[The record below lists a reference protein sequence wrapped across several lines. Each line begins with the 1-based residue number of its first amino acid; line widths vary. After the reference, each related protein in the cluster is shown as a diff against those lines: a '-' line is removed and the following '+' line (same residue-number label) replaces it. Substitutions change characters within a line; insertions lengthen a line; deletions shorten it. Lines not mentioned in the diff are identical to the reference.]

1 MSTLNNAMI
10 TIQLRMAMMTHDFG
24 MKTTWGNYPTA
35 STGPGLVRMP
45 FFDANDPVQCK
56 AAMGFGLHEGSHHRY
71 QSDFSLMS
79 VAAQMGKFYTHM
91 LNVFEDARV
100 DRNALREYPGIKSE
114 YAAIEELF
122 IQRNQRKPATQA
134 DGVVSVLCSYLSIYL
149 GCKVLGY
156 EPLSPLWDGVRAEAG
171 KLFTQGLLTKVE
183 IIADMAARSPSS
195 QGPWEC
201 VLMLADSIR
210 DELETLKNQTP
221 PPSTGDDAD
230 PTAGTA
236 GGDDADDANSTS
248 GTAGGDDADDADSTA
263 GTAGG
268 DDADDADSTAGTAG
282 DDDADDA
289 DPTAGTTGDDADDA
303 NPTTGAAGGGDA
315 DDADPTAGQTGKEHA
330 VKVLE
335 ELLSNIENN
344 EGCDEL
350 PEDKGQLL
358 GQLIKAEPSMA
369 FENPLRP
376 SLDRV
381 HQETGKSTRL
391 RSVKVAS
398 RPLSDALSELIET
411 ETQVAPGCGRR
422 GKRFLTSRMNRY
434 MHGDMKVYRTK
445 AMSVGIDSALMLLL
459 DLSGSMQD
467 VETTA
472 KDACLALALAVQ
484 EIGGADVAMQSFG
497 YTNHD
502 LIGFGECVEDVS
514 SRLEHVNADG
524 GTPMREG
531 LSNALLALLPH
542 EAAQKSL
549 IVITDGE
556 SDTPCDETI
565 KLIRSQDIE
574 IFGVFIGQYAKGRSH
589 MDRHFTPGGWI
600 AVSSVNDLKRELF
613 KLAKSTVLAV
623 A

>member
-1 MSTLNNAMI
+1 MSKLNNAMI
-10 TIQLRMAMMTHDFG
+10 TIQLRMAMMAHDFG
-24 MKTTWGNYPTA
+24 MKVTWGNYPTA

-56 AAMGFGLHEGSHHRY
+56 ASMGFGVHEGSHHRY
-71 QSDFSLMS
+71 KSDFSLMS
-79 VAAQMGKFYTHM
+79 KARQMGKFYSHM
-91 LNVFEDARV
+91 LNVFDDARV
-100 DRNALREYPGIKSE
+100 DKNTLREFPGIKSE
-114 YAAIEELF
+114 YTAIEELF
-122 IQRNQRKPATQA
+122 IQRDQRKPATQA

-156 EPLSPLWDGVRAEAG
+156 EPLSPLWDSVRAEAG

-236 GGDDADDANSTS
+236 GGDDAN
-248 GTAGGDDADDADSTA
+248 DADPTA

-268 DDADDADSTAGTAG
+268 DDADDAD
-282 DDDADDA
+282 
-289 DPTAGTTGDDADDA
+289 PTPRT
-303 NPTTGAAGGGDA
+303 AGGGDA
-315 DDADPTAGQTGKEHA
+315 DDADPTAGIAGKEHA

-358 GQLIKAEPSMA
+358 GQLIKADPSMA
-369 FENPLRP
+369 FETPLRP

-574 IFGVFIGQYAKGRSH
+574 IFGVFIGQYAKGRPH
-589 MDRHFTPGGWI
+589 MDRHFNPGGWI

>member
-134 DGVVSVLCSYLSIYL
+134 DGVVSVLCSYLSTYL

-156 EPLSPLWDGVRAEAG
+156 EPLSPLWDSVRAEAG

-195 QGPWEC
+195 QGPWDC

-221 PPSTGDDAD
+221 PPSTADDAD
-230 PTAGTA
+230 
-236 GGDDADDANSTS
+236 STS
-248 GTAGGDDADDADSTA
+248 GTAGGDDADDADSTSDQA
-263 GTAGG
+263 
-268 DDADDADSTAGTAG
+268 
-282 DDDADDA
+282 
-289 DPTAGTTGDDADDA
+289 
-303 NPTTGAAGGGDA
+303 
-315 DDADPTAGQTGKEHA
+315 GKEHA

-524 GTPMREG
+524 STPMREG